1 MQTKFLVAGFA
12 CVLSSA
18 GHAAPYVPDSD
29 AQIVARVPV
38 QARSLATS
46 ADARS
51 AAQQAR
57 ALIEQA
63 RAQADPRALGQAQ
76 ALLARWWDK
85 ADAPAEIAVLQATIL
100 QSNHEFAAARALLE
114 KALARSDAKDNA
126 YTQAWLT
133 LATIERVTG
142 NYAASLQAC
151 DQVSNANARLYGAAC
166 RAETES
172 LQGRHESA
180 RRAFV
185 TLSQLSGATPQAR
198 AWLASLAA
206 ENEERGGQDDA
217 ARALYQQ
224 AQNMAPDRYT
234 ALALADHFLRTS
246 APRQA
251 LNALQAEPASD
262 AVLIRRAA
270 AYKRLQDA
278 RWQVLATQMEE
289 RFSDEALREGAARLH
304 AREIAL
310 FQLTVRGDANAAL
323 AAARVNLTVQREPL
337 DWWLALQSARAA
349 GNTSVIMEMQ
359 RQLAASGL
367 IDARLQAAEI
377 AKLAASKS

>member
-1 MQTKFLVAGFA
+1 
-12 CVLSSA
+12 
-18 GHAAPYVPDSD
+18 
-29 AQIVARVPV
+29 V

-270 AYKRLQDA
+270 AYKRLQDT
-278 RWQVLATQMEE
+278 RWQTLARQIEQ
-289 RFSDEALREGAARLH
+289 RFAEQAQRDGASRLH
-304 AREIAL
+304 AREGAL
-310 FQLTVRGDANAAL
+310 FQLTVRADAPAAL
-323 AAARVNLTVQREPL
+323 AAARTNLTVQREPL

-349 GNTSVIMEMQ
+349 GNTAVIMEMQ